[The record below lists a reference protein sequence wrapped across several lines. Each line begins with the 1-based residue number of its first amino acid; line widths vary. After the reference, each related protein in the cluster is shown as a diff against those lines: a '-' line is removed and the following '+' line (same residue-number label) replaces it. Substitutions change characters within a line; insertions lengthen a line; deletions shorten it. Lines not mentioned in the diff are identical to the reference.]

1 MAVAA
6 QGGERHSQNGNKA
19 NIEPMNDDSRSSRQ
33 AAQKA
38 SASKSSA
45 RKLTEPEDDQPSL
58 YNADLRK
65 KTRWSILWTVV
76 RIASDQ
82 MFSFIVFVLLA
93 RLLSPREIGTFAL
106 AMAFA
111 EVSRVIAIQGMVQN
125 IPRAKKLTP
134 ELADTVFW
142 TNLAMSFV
150 VALVVLGAAP
160 IIMDVI
166 DQPDAAGPL
175 QALGFVLPIAA
186 LGATHMSLR
195 LREFGHKSLAL
206 RSVVSGTIGGAV
218 AIGAAFAGWG
228 IWSLVVQRFVTESLN
243 ALMAWLSYRWVPGR
257 GFSMKQLREI
267 WGFGFNIALTQILGL
282 LPRRALDLVL
292 GTMIGAAAVGIYR
305 TAGRTTELVASG
317 TISPFTTVA
326 LQTLSRLQTDTREMT
341 KAFRWMVSRSA
352 MLTIPAMVGF
362 GVLAPDLVP
371 VVYGEKWADAGVL
384 AQTFACLGITYSITS
399 FASPLLM
406 ALGRGATL
414 RTLAIAQLIAT
425 VVVAVLTAPF
435 GIFVVAWASV
445 LRGYCTL
452 PFTLWMLKRASGIT
466 PWDALGAIAKPLI
479 ASLIMGAAVW
489 GLMELIRPLFAHA
502 LIPVFICV
510 GAGMAIYAA
519 LILTIS
525 DQARQLAKTQLKR
538 GRGLFTR
545 KK

>member
-1 MAVAA
+1 MGHGRGGAVWRAPFA
-6 QGGERHSQNGNKA
+6 GRNKA
-19 NIEPMNDDSRSSRQ
+19 NTQPMNDDSRTNRP
-33 AAQKA
+33 ALDKA
-38 SASKSSA
+38 KSGT
-45 RKLTEPEDDQPSL
+45 RKLTEPEDEQPSI
-58 YNADLRK
+58 YSADLRR

-82 MFSFIVFVLLA
+82 MFSFIVFVILA

-106 AMAFA
+106 AVAFA

-142 TNLAMSFV
+142 TNLAMSVV
-150 VALVVLGAAP
+150 VALVVLGGAP
-160 IIMDVI
+160 IIMDLI

-186 LGATHMSLR
+186 LGATHLSLR
-195 LREFGHKSLAL
+195 LREFGHKSLAI
-206 RSVVSGTIGGAV
+206 RSVVGGTIGGAAAV
-218 AIGAAFAGWG
+218 GAAFAGWG
-228 IWSLVVQRFVTESLN
+228 IWSLVVQRFVAESLN
-243 ALMAWLSYRWVPGR
+243 ALIAWLSYKWVPGR
-257 GFSMKQLREI
+257 GFSMKQLRAI
-267 WGFGFNIALTQILGL
+267 WGFGFNIVLTQILGL

-305 TAGRTTELVASG
+305 TAGRTTDLVAGG

-326 LQTLSRLQTDTREMT
+326 LQTLSRLQSDTKEMT

-371 VVYGEKWADAGVL
+371 AVYGEKWQDAGVL
-384 AQTFACLGITYSITS
+384 AQTFAFLGITYSISS
-399 FASPLLM
+399 FASPLMM

-425 VVVAVLTAPF
+425 VVVAVLAAPF

-445 LRGYCTL
+445 LRGYCML
-452 PFTLWMLKRASGIT
+452 PFTLWMLKRASGIR
-466 PWDALGAIAKPLI
+466 PWDALSAIVKPLI

-489 GLMELIRPLFAHA
+489 GLLELIRPIFAQA
-502 LIPVFICV
+502 LIPVFICA
-510 GAGMAIYAA
+510 GAGVAIYAV

-525 DQARQLAKTQLKR
+525 DQARQLAKAELKR
-538 GRGLFTR
+538 VRGRFART
-545 KK
+545 

>member
-1 MAVAA
+1 MD
-6 QGGERHSQNGNKA
+6 
-19 NIEPMNDDSRSSRQ
+19 DDSRTSPQ
-33 AAQKA
+33 APEKA
-38 SASKSSA
+38 RSGA
-45 RKLTEPEDDQPSL
+45 RKLTEAEPDEPSV
-58 YNADLRK
+58 YNEDLRK

-82 MFSFIVFVLLA
+82 MFSFVVFVILA
-93 RLLSPREIGTFAL
+93 RLLSPREVGTFAL

-125 IPRAKKLTP
+125 IPRAKRLTP

-142 TNLAMSFV
+142 TNLAMS
-150 VALVVLGAAP
+150 VAVAFVVLGIAP
-160 IIMDVI
+160 LVMDLI

-206 RSVVSGTIGGAV
+206 RSVVGGTIGGGA
-218 AIGAAFAGWG
+218 AIAAAFAGWG
-228 IWSLVVQRFVTESLN
+228 IWSLVVQRFVTESMN
-243 ALMAWLSYRWVPGR
+243 ALMAWLSYKWVPGR
-257 GFSMKQLREI
+257 GFSMQQLRAI
-267 WGFGFNIALTQILGL
+267 WGFGFNMAATQILGQ

-326 LQTLSRLQTDTREMT
+326 LQTLSRLQTDTKEMT

-352 MLTIPAMVGF
+352 MLTVPAMVGF
-362 GVLAPDLVP
+362 GVLAPDAVP
-371 VVYGEKWADAGVL
+371 AIYGEKWRDAGVL
-384 AQTFACLGITYSITS
+384 AQTFACLGITYSISS

-414 RTLAIAQLIAT
+414 RTLAMAQLVAT
-425 VVVAVLTAPF
+425 VVVATAAAPF

-445 LRGYCTL
+445 LRGYCSL

-466 PWDALGAIAKPLI
+466 PWDALGAIAKPLT

-489 GLMELIRPLFAHA
+489 GLMAVLRPLFAQP

-510 GAGMAIYAA
+510 GTGMAIYAV
-519 LILTIS
+519 LILAIS
-525 DQARQLAKTQLKR
+525 EQARQLAKAQLKQAR
-538 GRGLFTR
+538 AILVRR
-545 KK
+545 

>member
-1 MAVAA
+1 
-6 QGGERHSQNGNKA
+6 
-19 NIEPMNDDSRSSRQ
+19 MNDDSRTSRQ
-33 AAQKA
+33 AVQKA
-38 SASKSSA
+38 KSST
-45 RKLTEPEDDQPSL
+45 RKLTEPEDEEPSL
-58 YNADLRK
+58 YNEDLRK

-82 MFSFIVFVLLA
+82 MFSFAVFVVLA
-93 RLLSPREIGTFAL
+93 RLLSPREIGTFAI
-106 AMAFA
+106 AMAFT

-125 IPRAKKLTP
+125 IPRAKRLTP

-142 TNLAMSFV
+142 TNLAMSIA
-150 VALVVLGAAP
+150 VAFVVLGIAP

-166 DQPDAAGPL
+166 DQPAAAAPL

-206 RSVVSGTIGGAV
+206 RSVIGGTIGGAA
-218 AIGAAFAGWG
+218 AIAAAFAGWG

-243 ALMAWLSYRWVPGR
+243 ALLAWLSYRWLPGR
-257 GFSMKQLREI
+257 NSSIKELRTI
-267 WGFGFNIALTQILGL
+267 WGFGFNMALTQILGL
-282 LPRRALDLVL
+282 LPRRAMDLVL
-292 GTMIGAAAVGIYR
+292 GTVIGAAAVGIYR
-305 TAGRTTELVASG
+305 TAGRTTELVANG
-317 TISPFTTVA
+317 TIAPFTTVA
-326 LQTLSRLQTDTREMT
+326 MQTLSRLQTDTKEMA

-371 VVYGEKWADAGVL
+371 AVYGEKWRDAGVL
-384 AQTFACLGITYSITS
+384 AQTFACLGITYSISS
-399 FASPLLM
+399 FAAPLLM

-414 RTLAIAQLIAT
+414 RTLAVVQLIAT
-425 VVVAVLTAPF
+425 VTVAALAAPF

-445 LRGYCTL
+445 LRGYLSL

-466 PWDALGAIAKPLI
+466 PWDALGAISKPLM

-489 GLMELIRPLFAHA
+489 GLMDLIRPMFAQV
-502 LIPVFICV
+502 LIAVLICA
-510 GAGMAIYAA
+510 GAGMAIYAV

-525 DQARQLAKTQLKR
+525 DQARQLARAQAKR
-538 GRGLFTR
+538 ARGLFEKR
-545 KK
+545 